1 MRADTSDN
9 GGVSSGDAFSTSN
22 LPLRGGKG
30 RQWEG
35 GYRVPYFIK
44 APGIAAPGS
53 RSDVAVSG
61 IDFFPTLLELVGIA
75 TPGATPPRLV
85 VRTVSGPVDAWP
97 TEGLDGVSLVPLLRG
112 SGALPAE
119 RLFFAHEPHY
129 GNQGGE
135 PASHALRGDLKLIL
149 YHEDGREEL
158 YNIRNDVGE
167 ARDLAGN
174 AAYASDLRQL
184 REALQA
190 WLADTG
196 ARMPSPDPLWDRG
209 ARRERFEA
217 ARTTGAAQLEAQH
230 AGFLAPAFEPNRDW
244 WGSDPA
250 PNAARL

>member
-1 MRADTSDN
+1 MLVAVGSHFHGPADTSDN

-44 APGIAAPGS
+44 APSIATPGS

-61 IDFFPTLLELVGIA
+61 IDFFPTLLELVGVTRPA
-75 TPGATPPRLV
+75 V
-85 VRTVSGPVDAWP
+85 Q
-97 TEGLDGVSLVPLLRG
+97 LDGVSLVPLLRG

-135 PASHALRGDLKLIL
+135 PASHCLRGDLKLIL

-209 ARRERFEA
+209 ARRERFEV